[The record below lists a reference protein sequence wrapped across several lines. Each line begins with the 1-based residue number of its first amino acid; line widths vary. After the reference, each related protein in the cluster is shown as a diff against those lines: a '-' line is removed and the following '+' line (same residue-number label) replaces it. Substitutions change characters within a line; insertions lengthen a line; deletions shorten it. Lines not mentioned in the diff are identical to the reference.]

1 MVPGRAGFAPKAG
14 ADRAAARMML
24 VAIAINLDCRIIFS
38 SKQLDAQRAMHV
50 IPRAETSFFRAAR
63 VPLRHSMKEIPIQPR
78 NSTVRCKLLYYSAYF
93 LSRRGCTTLRHSRR
107 SDVRTCNVPTLLFTK
122 ACRLFALF
130 CGLSPFVFNGLQPFF
145 AKHPGG
151 GVCPQTRQL
160 KSMGSSLLL
169 LLRASRACSVLNSW
183 LSCPEAGQP

>member
-1 MVPGRAGFAPKAG
+1 MVGRISPQTPEPGSHQHCSETLRTAHYSLPTLFAHTTKPFPRHLHHVAPISLPFS
-14 ADRAAARMML
+14 AA
-24 VAIAINLDCRIIFS
+24 
-38 SKQLDAQRAMHV
+38 
-50 IPRAETSFFRAAR
+50 
-63 VPLRHSMKEIPIQPR
+63 
-78 NSTVRCKLLYYSAYF
+78 SAYF

-130 CGLSPFVFNGLQPFF
+130 CGPPPFVFNGLQPLF

-169 LLRASRACSVLNSW
+169 FLRPSPPSPVLNSF
-183 LSCPEAGQP
+183 LSSPPPGYP

>member
-1 MVPGRAGFAPKAG
+1 MVGRISPQTPESGTHQH
-14 ADRAAARMML
+14 
-24 VAIAINLDCRIIFS
+24 CS
-38 SKQLDAQRAMHV
+38 
-50 IPRAETSFFRAAR
+50 ETLRAAR
-63 VPLRHSMKEIPIQPR
+63 YSPPTLFAARTKHFPRHLHHVAPISLPF
-78 NSTVRCKLLYYSAYF
+78 SAASAYF

-130 CGLSPFVFNGLQPFF
+130 CGPSPFVFNGLQPLF

-160 KSMGSSLLL
+160 KSMGSNLLL